1 MKLPK
6 AHQDN
11 QNWIKEMVMKNSS
24 VMNGGMNQYEQDN
37 EEEENQEQNSPNRG
51 RNMDGKN
58 NYFNLVEK
66 SNNNNNGK
74 N

>member
-11 QNWIKEMVMKNSS
+11 QNWIKDMVMKNSS
-24 VMNGGMNQYEQDN
+24 VMNGGINYKDQDN
-37 EEEENQEQNSPNRG
+37 EEEEENQEQYSQNRG

-66 SNNNNNGK
+66 SNNNGNN
-74 N
+74 